1 MLFGC
6 LIPYS
11 FGLVERF
18 TTLFALETLLSLTLR
33 QTWFPMPVI
42 DGTLTRLN
50 WLAEFGVSMVTVGG
64 STIVTAAV
72 LLTGDMEWFRFVIL
86 ALVAIIAV
94 NTERLFDMASVL
106 GVNSLAFES
115 RSETCFSETAKV
127 RGTEFLSLTGE
138 IDLGSSD
145 F

>member
-1 MLFGC
+1 
-6 LIPYS
+6 
-11 FGLVERF
+11 
-18 TTLFALETLLSLTLR
+18 
-33 QTWFPMPVI
+33 MPVI

-50 WLAEFGVSMVTVGG
+50 WLAEFGVSIVTVGG
-64 STIVTAAV
+64 STIVTEAV

-94 NTERLFDMASVL
+94 NTDRLFEMANVL
-106 GVNSLAFES
+106 DVNSLAFES

-138 IDLGSSD
+138 MDLGSSD

>member
-1 MLFGC
+1 
-6 LIPYS
+6 
-11 FGLVERF
+11 
-18 TTLFALETLLSLTLR
+18 
-33 QTWFPMPVI
+33 MPVI

-72 LLTGDMEWFRFVIL
+72 LLTGDKEWFRFVIL

-127 RGTEFLSLTGE
+127 RGMEFLSLTGE
-138 IDLGSSD
+138 MDLGSSD

>member
-1 MLFGC
+1 
-6 LIPYS
+6 
-11 FGLVERF
+11 
-18 TTLFALETLLSLTLR
+18 
-33 QTWFPMPVI
+33 MPVI

-50 WLAEFGVSMVTVGG
+50 WLAEFGVSMVTVG
-64 STIVTAAV
+64 STILTAAV
-72 LLTGDMEWFRFVIL
+72 ELTGDMEWFRLVIL

-94 NTERLFDMASVL
+94 NTDRLFDIASVL

-138 IDLGSSD
+138 MDLGSSD